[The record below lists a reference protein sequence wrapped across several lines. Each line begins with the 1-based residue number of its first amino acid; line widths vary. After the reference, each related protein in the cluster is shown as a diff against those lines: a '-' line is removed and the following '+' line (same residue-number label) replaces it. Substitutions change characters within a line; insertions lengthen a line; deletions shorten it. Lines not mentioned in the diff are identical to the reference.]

1 MCLRSIKNTGLDLIC
16 TFCFLKKTKEK
27 KKVFP
32 MALTTQSKLL
42 LDRGW
47 RLVSIK
53 RILSKC
59 LGSTFI
65 IKLKEFTDD
74 YKDNVLH
81 QDPSLMSIY
90 ISQAVTTRT
99 TLPAAPMGR
108 GQFRKVGRISSV
120 FLVNISGKHSQPFLT
135 FYSQYHTV
143 TRASKLSP
151 FLNKAPVKE
160 HYSLT
165 VQQQYSA
172 GRRIR
177 DSS

>member
-1 MCLRSIKNTGLDLIC
+1 
-16 TFCFLKKTKEK
+16 
-27 KKVFP
+27 

-65 IKLKEFTDD
+65 IKLKEFPDD
-74 YKDNVLH
+74 YKDNVSH
-81 QDPSLMSIY
+81 QDPSLMSIN
-90 ISQAVTTRT
+90 IIQAVTTRT
-99 TLPAAPMGR
+99 KLPAAPLGL

-120 FLVNISGKHSQPFLT
+120 FLVNISRKHSQPFLT
-135 FYSQYHTV
+135 FYSQYHSV

-165 VQQQYSA
+165 FQQQSSA
-172 GRRIR
+172 GRRIK